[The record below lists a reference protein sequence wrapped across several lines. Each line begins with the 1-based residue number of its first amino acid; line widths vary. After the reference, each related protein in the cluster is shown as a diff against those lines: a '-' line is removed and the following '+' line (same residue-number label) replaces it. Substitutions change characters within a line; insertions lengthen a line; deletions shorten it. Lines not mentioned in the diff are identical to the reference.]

1 MSEVILR
8 PNIWRPGAGFE
19 ILREG
24 FDRKTKRLLDD
35 VWNDYILA
43 MAGSFSDFI
52 ELKYKNHLFGATAYT
67 APTPVYFALWTSA
80 LDDTSVGNTA
90 GEASSGSY
98 DRVSVTN
105 NTTNFATVT
114 GNTAKTNSTDI
125 TFPTATA
132 NWSSGSNMTYMGVFD
147 ANAKTSGDNLLV
159 WADLTTAKPVN
170 NGDTAKFATGDFS
183 VQLT

>member
-8 PNIWRPGAGFE
+8 PNIWHPGAGFE
-19 ILREG
+19 ILRDEFSG
-24 FDRKTKRLLDD
+24 RERKLIDHVLK
-35 VWNDYILA
+35 
-43 MAGSFSDFI
+43 MAGSFSDYL
-52 ELKYKNHLFGATAYT
+52 ELKIKNEIFGATAFS

-80 LDDTSVGNTA
+80 LDDTSVGNTS

-105 NTTNFATVT
+105 NTTNFAAVT
-114 GNTAKTNSTDI
+114 GNNAKVNSTDI
-125 TFPTATA
+125 TFPTASA

-147 ANAKTSGDNLLV
+147 ANNKSAADNLLV

-170 NGDTAKFATGDFS
+170 SGDTAKFAAGDFS